1 MKLSRRCFLSFV
13 VGGAAGSALTPLPWK
28 LMDDVSIWSQNWP
41 WTPIPADGE
50 AAYAHTTCSLCPG
63 GCGISVRKVDER
75 AIKIEGRKG
84 HPVNNGGICMLGLS
98 GLQMLYSPARIKAP
112 LKRVGERGQGHWQT
126 ISWAQAI
133 DEAAAKLKQIRQAGH
148 PQNVA
153 VLTSG
158 PDNSVNALLAR
169 FLNAY
174 GSPNLLRMPSVA
186 DAQSAV
192 LKMTQGTTGTLTQ
205 DVAQADFI
213 LSFGSAL
220 LDGYGSPVRMLRA
233 VARLKEYNGMLV
245 QVEPRLSNTAA
256 KADIWL
262 AANPG
267 SEADLALAMAAVLI
281 GRKRFNAD
289 FVAGHT
295 EGFDAFARLVKENYA
310 PEKVAA
316 ASGIDAETITKVAL
330 RFAAA
335 AKPVALCG
343 RGKGQTPGSLKE
355 ALAVNALNVLVG
367 NINRA
372 GGLWS
377 LPARSY
383 IQWPAPAMDE
393 VAAAGVKTARLDGAG
408 ADKAFTGGSLNHRF
422 FQAVKDGSA
431 KVEALLVAEANPC
444 YSLPD
449 AGVVRDAIGKI
460 PFVVSFSS
468 FMDET
473 AALADLILPNHL
485 YLERLEDVPV
495 SAMLDHSIVSLAQP
509 VVKPLH
515 DTRHLGSTVIA
526 LARGMGGAV
535 GAAFPWPDY
544 ETCLHETLAAQWT
557 ELASQGY
564 VRADGAASSFATA
577 TGKLVLMNA
586 DIAAICRAESPRPA
600 GEEGTFPLLL
610 LPYDSIRLSSHHV
623 GGTPFMLKTV
633 PDTVLKGNAS
643 LVDIHPDTAAKLGLR
658 QGQSATLTTPV
669 GEAAVRVNVCQELM
683 PGVVAM
689 VRGLGHTAYDAFLA
703 DKGVN
708 VNALIGSVEDSAS
721 GLDAAWGIRARLV
734 KA

>member
-13 VGGAAGSALTPLPWK
+13 VGGAAGTALTPLPWK

-41 WTPIPADGE
+41 WTPVPADGG
-50 AAYAHTTCSLCPG
+50 ATYAHTTCSLCPG
-63 GCGISVRKVDER
+63 GCGISVRKIDGR
-75 AIKIEGRKG
+75 AVKIEGRKG

-112 LKRVGERGQGHWQT
+112 LKRVGDRGQGQWQT
-126 ISWAQAI
+126 ISWEQAI
-133 DEAAAKLKQIRQAGH
+133 DEAAAKLKQIRQTGH

-174 GSPNLLRMPSVA
+174 GSPNMQRMPSVD
-186 DAQSAV
+186 DAQRAV
-192 LKMTQGTTGTLTQ
+192 LKLTQGTTGTLAQ
-205 DVAQADFI
+205 DVEQADFI

-233 VARLKEYNGMLV
+233 AARLKEYNGTLV

-281 GRKRFNAD
+281 GRQRFNTD

-295 EGFDAFARLVKENYA
+295 EGFDAFARWVQENYA

-316 ASGIDAETITKVAL
+316 VSGIDAETITKVAL
-330 RFAAA
+330 RFAGA

-367 NINRA
+367 SINRA
-372 GGLWS
+372 GGVWS

-383 IQWPAPAMDE
+383 IQWPDPAMDD
-393 VAAAGVKTARLDGAG
+393 VAAAGVKTARLDGA
-408 ADKAFTGGSLNHRF
+408 DKTITGGSLTHRF

-431 KVEALLVAEANPC
+431 KVEALLVTEANPC

-449 AGVVRDAIGKI
+449 AGAVRDAVGKI

-495 SAMLDHSIVSLAQP
+495 SAMLDRPMVSLARP
-509 VVKPLH
+509 VVEPIH
-515 DTRHLGSTVIA
+515 DTRHPGSTVIA
-526 LARGMGGAV
+526 LARAIGGAV

-544 ETCLHETLAAQWT
+544 ETCLHETLAGQWT
-557 ELASQGY
+557 ELGSKGC
-564 VRADGAASSFATA
+564 VPGEVAASSFATA
-577 TGKLVLMNA
+577 SGKLVLMNA

-600 GEEGTFPLLL
+600 GEEGSFPLLL
-610 LPYDSIRLSSHHV
+610 LPCDSIRLSSHHV

-643 LVDIHPDTAAKLGLR
+643 LVDIHPDTAARLGLR